1 MQMSKLIISL
11 LMALLLCG
19 VFQGWAFSK
28 DKVGELQVISPAF
41 LHGGNIPKKYTCDG
55 KDISP
60 PLKLG
65 SVPEGTKS
73 IALIMDDPDA
83 PGRTWIHWVLFNLA
97 PNTKELPE
105 AMPAK
110 SKLEKGAIHGL
121 SSWGRRKIGYGG
133 PCPPSGT
140 HRYFFKVYALDKVIE
155 RNFRTTKVQLLKAM
169 QDHIL
174 AQGELMGTYRRK

>member
-1 MQMSKLIISL
+1 MSKLALSL
-11 LMALLLCG
+11 LTALLVCG
-19 VFQGWAFSK
+19 AYHGWAISK
-28 DKVGELQVISPAF
+28 EEVGELQVTSPAF
-41 LHGGNIPKKYTCDG
+41 QQGGKIPKKYTCDG

-65 SVPEGTKS
+65 SVPKGTKS

-83 PGRTWIHWVLFNLA
+83 PGRTWIHWVLFNL
-97 PNTKELPE
+97 PPDTKELPE

-110 SKLEKGAIHGL
+110 SKLDKGAIHGQ

-140 HRYFFKVYALDKVIE
+140 HRYYFKVYALDKIIE
-155 RNFRTTKVQLLKAM
+155 RNFRTSKVQLLKAM

-174 AQGELMGTYRRK
+174 AWGELVGTYQRK